1 MERKIIVAGGGHGGI
16 AAAAILA
23 QNGYDVTVYEK
34 NSRDKMGLDQRD
46 VFDKKGLFAC
56 GIAMPA
62 RDKYRLKNDMTLF
75 NPSRTRRLK
84 QHVPAEQ
91 LEIQMERKELYDHI
105 IAHAE
110 RCGVKF
116 VYGTEVKAPLMLGG
130 RVAGIKTEDEAV
142 FADLV
147 IDAAGIN
154 SPVRKGLPSALG
166 IQGEPAE
173 GDIFYVWR
181 AGFSKT
187 DFTAED
193 KYRVYL
199 YFDGKP
205 QICWVADD
213 EEYTDVLIGEFKPLK
228 RDEVEKTLERLRE
241 VNPDIGEKLFRGG
254 DFAEIPVRQPLAVLV
269 ADGYAAIGDSAFM
282 TVPIVG
288 SGIANSLKAARLL
301 ADAVME
307 DKDGLYCADTLWKY
321 QRDFYNQL
329 GRGLAPI
336 AIIKQM
342 MNRYTCSDIDTFFE
356 KDILNSDDVTIGAD
370 TTSITSFVE
379 NILNAASLKAKFKG
393 ILPDRELSKKVL
405 AMNTRIATVAAY
417 VRTMPVKYDRKSVCN
432 WARGYAKLF
441 DFDKET

>member
-16 AAAAILA
+16 ATAAILA

-34 NSRDKMGLDQRD
+34 NNRDKMGSDQRD
-46 VFDKKGLFAC
+46 VFDKKGFFSC
-56 GIAMPA
+56 GIPMPSKE
-62 RDKYRLKNDMTLF
+62 KYRLKNDMTLI
-75 NPSRTRRLK
+75 NPSRTKSIR
-84 QHVPAEQ
+84 QHVPTEQ
-91 LEIQMERKELYDHI
+91 LEIQMERRDIYDHI
-105 IAHAE
+105 IFHAE
-110 RCGVKF
+110 KCGVKF
-116 VYGTEVKAPLMLGG
+116 VYGTEITAPVMLGG
-130 RVAGIKTEDEAV
+130 RVVGIKTAEETIY
-142 FADLV
+142 ADLV

-173 GDIFYVWR
+173 GDTFYVWR

-228 RDEVEKTLERLRE
+228 KDEIEKTLEKLRE

-269 ADGYAAIGDSAFM
+269 ADGYAAVGDSAFM
-282 TVPIVG
+282 TVPIIG

-307 DKDGLYCADTLWKY
+307 DKEGLYCADTLWKY
-321 QRDFYNQL
+321 QRDFYSQL

-370 TTSITSFVE
+370 TTGIMNFVE
-379 NILNAASLKAKFKG
+379 KILNVNSLKAKFKG
-393 ILPDRELSKKVL
+393 ILPERELSKKVL
-405 AMNTRIATVAAY
+405 AMNTRIAAVAAF
-417 VRTMPVKYDRKSVCN
+417 VMTMPQKYDRKGIAT
-432 WARGYAKLF
+432 WARNYNKLF
-441 DFDKET
+441 EE